1 MSDDINDIKTEL
13 ARIERQL
20 NQLAIPAA
28 PSSNQFQVDAQ
39 AERLGTVEQELQ
51 RLMLRLNDRDRVLC
65 DAAIKAVEGRI
76 AAAVKSAT
84 SAQLAAIGQVLGDVR
99 GELKSL
105 VADRDAAIRKEL
117 AAHGELAGNRV
128 AESQTIIREWASSL
142 SPTFI

>member
-1 MSDDINDIKTEL
+1 MTADINDIKAEL

-20 NQLAIPAA
+20 NQLVIPPA
-28 PSSNQFQVDAQ
+28 PQSNQHQVNAQ
-39 AERLGTVEQELQ
+39 GERLGTVEQELQ

-105 VADRDAAIRKEL
+105 VSDRDAAIRKEL